1 MRMNEQIIN
10 DDLTDQGLTWD
21 PFTGKR
27 KPGRPKTTWRRE
39 FLEELRAEN
48 FSSFSEA
55 STEAQFKDKWR
66 TIVRGLCSG
75 KKR

>member
-1 MRMNEQIIN
+1 MFKVYKH
-10 DDLTDQGLTWD
+10 LPL
-21 PFTGKR
+21 

-39 FLEELRAEN
+39 FLEELREKN
-48 FSSFSEA
+48 FSSFSGA

-66 TIVRGLCSG
+66 TIVRGLRSR